1 MTVLTLRKNAQLTL
15 PKRVR
20 EALNLHE
27 GDLIEMKVKDKKVIL
42 TPQMT
47 IDSEQAWFWVK
58 EWQKKE
64 ARAEADIKAGRVKKF
79 SSAKELMKELE
90 K

>member
-1 MTVLTLRKNAQLTL
+1 MTILTLRKNAQLTL
-15 PKRVR
+15 PKRAR
-20 EALNLHE
+20 EALKLHE

-42 TPQMT
+42 TPLMT
-47 IDSEQAWFWVK
+47 IDSEQAWFWTK

-79 SSAKELMKELE
+79 SSTKELMKELE

>member
-1 MTVLTLRKNAQLTL
+1 MIVLVLRKNAQLTL
-15 PKRVR
+15 PKKVR
-20 EALNLHE
+20 EALRLHE
-27 GDLIEMKVKDKKVIL
+27 GDLIEVKVKDKKIIL

-47 IDSEQAWFWVK
+47 IDTEQAWFWTK

-64 ARAEADIKAGRVKKF
+64 AKANADIKAGRVKKF
-79 SSAKELMKELE
+79 SSTKELMKELE